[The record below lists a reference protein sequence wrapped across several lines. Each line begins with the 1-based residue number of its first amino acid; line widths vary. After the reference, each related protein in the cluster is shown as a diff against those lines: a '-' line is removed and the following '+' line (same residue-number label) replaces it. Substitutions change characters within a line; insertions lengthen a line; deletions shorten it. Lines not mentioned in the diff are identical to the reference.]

1 MKSTFW
7 MVGIAAAVTLPV
19 AAWAGLEICNEAG
32 FSQSVAVAYK
42 DGDAYRSRGWWNL
55 DPGECET
62 PVTGD
67 LKRRFYYVF
76 ATARGYEFD
85 PAEQYSF
92 CTELSGFSIV
102 GDEDCA
108 ARGYEKS
115 MFAKID
121 TGKTAKDY
129 RLNIKAGIFT
139 ALETGGAGGATTTPP
154 AEIVYTTEF
163 EAQRILPL
171 YMPMENSGFF
181 GEPFSQVG
189 IFQGCAYE
197 YEDAFCSF
205 HAEGWKY
212 YVNYG
217 NGTEDALLDALE
229 YLPVGTPVAFGGDM
243 ISYGDITVDT
253 VIREV
258 SYFPELDPYQ
268 HIREAMMGMWVD
280 QGDRN
285 SQIMIEGAE
294 WTDIYGGE
302 QMATYFLQI
311 AAGCDAGPGGPVLLQ
326 TNPEDREPYCYMI
339 DSVTDEEMVLFYF
352 GNPEPF
358 VYRR

>member
-7 MVGIAAAVTLPV
+7 MMGLVAITLPL
-19 AAWAGLEICNEAG
+19 AAQAGLEICNEAG
-32 FSQSVAVAYK
+32 FPQSVAVAYK
-42 DGDAYRSRGWWNL
+42 DGDGYRSRGWWNL
-55 DPGECET
+55 DPGECDT
-62 PVTGD
+62 PVSGD
-67 LKRRFYYVF
+67 LKRRYYYVF
-76 ATARGYEFD
+76 ATATGYAFD
-85 PAEQYSF
+85 PVERYSF

-102 GDEDCA
+102 GDEDCE
-108 ARGYEKS
+108 ARGYDKS

-139 ALETGGAGGATTTPP
+139 ALDRGASGGSTATPP
-154 AEIVYTTEF
+154 AEIVYSTDS
-163 EAQRILPL
+163 EARRILPL
-171 YMPMENSGFF
+171 HMPMENSGFF

-189 IFQGCAYE
+189 IFQGCSFE

-229 YLPVGTPVAFGGDM
+229 FLPVGTPVSFGGDM
-243 ISYGDITVDT
+243 ISYGDITADT

-268 HIREAMMGMWVD
+268 HIREAMMGMWRDMTDTTAQVL
-280 QGDRN
+280 
-285 SQIMIEGAE
+285 IEGAE
-294 WTDIYGGE
+294 WTDMYNGE
-302 QMATYFLQI
+302 PAATYFLQI
-311 AAGCDAGPGGPVLLQ
+311 AERCDAGPGGPVLLQ

-339 DSVTDEEMVLFYF
+339 DRVTDEEMVLYYY
-352 GNPEPF
+352 GNPQPF